1 MTLSVPTDASP
12 KDGPGPSTFL
22 ALAGVALS
30 LLLYEILL
38 TRVSSLRYH
47 FHFSYL
53 VVSNCLLMF
62 GASGTA
68 LALTR
73 STWWQA
79 PKPWLARLALAQAGS
94 LGLAWAVVL
103 WLPVHRGPMDATGI
117 FSLLFFNVATAPPF
131 FFGGAFVGLVL
142 SRWGAQAGRL
152 YGVDLVAAGIG
163 CGLVPLLLPAIGAG
177 GVLAGAVACTLG
189 AAACMGPAQA
199 RVGALVCV
207 LLVPVLDSVAPLPSK
222 RGGPF
227 LWSAWSTTS
236 RVDVLEL
243 APGERELVSLGAA
256 HAGAE
261 LPPQVEVVQDGSA
274 STFLADFSRHEES
287 RALLLGSLYG
297 VSAQLLE
304 QPAVFVVG
312 FGGGNDVWSVLEAG
326 ARSVRGVDMNPQML
340 RIHQEILPEYSRS
353 LLADPRV
360 HLTTEEGRSAWSRIE
375 ETFDLVQ
382 MSGIDTW
389 AALTSGAY
397 MLAENHLYTLEGFG
411 GLLQR
416 VRPGGLL
423 QVVRMG
429 AEMETLRL
437 LALERAALKGR
448 MQRPFA
454 DCVAVLGASHHLVST
469 VVAPEGFSPQQVAHL
484 SRLVEEHGLEPIY
497 IPGRSGDG
505 LVEAFIRNPDPAGFI
520 AAFPRDI
527 RPPVDDRPYF
537 FAFTRWDAPVR
548 ARETMRE
555 PTHVSQGNPLLI
567 LGQLALH
574 GLAAFCLVWLP
585 LRWRRA
591 PIRGPGP
598 FGLFFAG
605 IGLGF
610 ILAELGLMQKMLL
623 LLGHPGLSVPVSLGG
638 LLVWAGL
645 GARWSQDLEPST
657 LQGRIWGA
665 CIGGLVVGVG
675 AMLPVCVTWSL
686 GWSTPARVA
695 LALALLAAPGIA
707 MGVPMAL
714 GIRRLESAHP
724 ESIPWAWAINGCL
737 TVVGSIASVVV
748 SMNLGFSWVLGFA
761 ALSYGGAFWFLPGG
775 KEAA

>member
-1 MTLSVPTDASP
+1 MTLPVTTGASAADVP
-12 KDGPGPSTFL
+12 GRSTFV
-22 ALAGVALS
+22 AVAAVALS

-62 GASGTA
+62 GASGTV

-73 STWWQA
+73 ASWWQT
-79 PKPWLARLALAQAGS
+79 PKSWLSRMALAHGAA

-131 FFGGAFVGLVL
+131 FFGGAFVGLAL

-152 YGVDLVAAGIG
+152 YGVDLIAAGVG
-163 CGLVPLLLPAIGAG
+163 CCAVPLLLPAMGAG
-177 GVLAGAVACTLG
+177 GVQAMAAACALG
-189 AAACMGPAQA
+189 AAAFMGTRRAW
-199 RVGALVCV
+199 VGVVVC
-207 LLVPVLDSVAPLPSK
+207 LLLAPVLDSLAPLPSK
-222 RGGPF
+222 RDGPF

-236 RVDVLEL
+236 RVDVVDL

-256 HAGAE
+256 HAEAV

-274 STFLADFSRHEES
+274 STFLADFTGHPDSRG
-287 RALLLGSLYG
+287 LLLGSLYG
-297 VSAQLLE
+297 LSAQLLE
-304 QPAVFVVG
+304 EPSVFVVG

-340 RIHQEILPEYSRS
+340 RIHREILPEYSRA
-353 LLADPRV
+353 LLSDPRV
-360 HLTTEEGRSAWSRIE
+360 HLTTEEGRSAWSRIDE
-375 ETFDLVQ
+375 HFDLVQ

-397 MLAENHLYTLEGFG
+397 MLAENHLYTREGFG
-411 GLLQR
+411 SLLER

-437 LALERAALKGR
+437 LALERAALEGR
-448 MQRPFA
+448 MQRPFE

-469 VVAPEGFSPQQVAHL
+469 VVAPEGFSDEQRADL
-484 SRLVEEHGLEPIY
+484 AALVQEHGLEPIY
-497 IPGRSGDG
+497 LPGLPGEG
-505 LVEAFIRNPDPAGFI
+505 LVEQFIRSPDPAGFI
-520 AAFPRDI
+520 AAFSRDI

-537 FAFTRWDAPVR
+537 FAFTRWDAPAR
-548 ARETMRE
+548 ARETLRE

-567 LGQLALH
+567 LGQLGLH
-574 GLAAFCLVWLP
+574 GLAAFCLLWLP
-585 LRWRRA
+585 LRWRRTTKH
-591 PIRGPGP
+591 GPGRS
-598 FGLFFAG
+598 GLFFAG
-605 IGLGF
+605 LGLGF

-645 GARWSQDLEPST
+645 GARWSQHLDPT
-657 LQGRIWGA
+657 RQQGILWGA

-675 AMLPVCVTWSL
+675 AVLPGFVAWSL
-686 GWSTPARVA
+686 GWSVTARVA
-695 LALALLAAPGIA
+695 LALALLAAPGVA

-714 GIRRLESAHP
+714 GIRRLESRLP
-724 ESIPWAWAINGCL
+724 GSIPWAWAINGCL
-737 TVVGSIASVVV
+737 TVVGSIGSVVV
-748 SMNLGFSWVLGFA
+748 SMNLGFTWVLGLA
-761 ALSYGGAFWFLPGG
+761 ALSYLGAFCFLPGSG
-775 KEAA
+775 ETP

>member
-1 MTLSVPTDASP
+1 MTLPVTTDAALE
-12 KDGPGPSTFL
+12 DGPGRSTFF
-22 ALAGVALS
+22 AVAAVALS

-62 GASGTA
+62 GASGTV

-73 STWWQA
+73 SRWWQA
-79 PKPWLARLALAQAGS
+79 PKTWLSSMALAHAVA

-103 WLPVHRGPMDATGI
+103 WLPVHRGPMDSTGI
-117 FSLLFFNVATAPPF
+117 LSLLFFNVATALPF
-131 FFGGAFVGLVL
+131 FFGGAFVGLAL
-142 SRWGAQAGRL
+142 SRWGGQAGRL
-152 YGVDLVAAGIG
+152 YGVDLVAAGVG
-163 CGLVPLLLPAIGAG
+163 CGAVPLLLPAIGAG
-177 GVLAGAVACTLG
+177 GVLAVATAWALG
-189 AAACMGPAQA
+189 AAALMGKQRAWGG
-199 RVGALVCV
+199 VLVC
-207 LLVPVLDSVAPLPSK
+207 LLLAPVLDALAPLPSK
-222 RGGPF
+222 RDGPF

-236 RVDVLEL
+236 RVDVVDL

-256 HAGAE
+256 HAEAV

-274 STFLADFSRHEES
+274 STFLADFSGHEEA
-287 RALLLGSLYG
+287 RGLLLGSLYG

-304 QPAVFVVG
+304 KPDVFVVG

-340 RIHQEILPEYSRS
+340 RIHREILPDYSRS

-360 HLTTEEGRSAWSRIE
+360 HLTTEEGRSAWSRMDE
-375 ETFDLVQ
+375 RFDLVQ

-411 GLLQR
+411 GLLER
-416 VRPGGLL
+416 VRSGGLL

-437 LALERAALKGR
+437 LALERAALDGR
-448 MQRPFA
+448 MKRPFE

-469 VVAPEGFSPQQVAHL
+469 VVAPEGFSEKQRGDLAALVQAH
-484 SRLVEEHGLEPIY
+484 GFEPIY
-497 IPGRSGDG
+497 LPGLPGEG
-505 LVEAFIRNPDPAGFI
+505 LVEQFIRSSDPAGFV
-520 AAFPRDI
+520 AAFSRDI

-537 FAFTRWDAPVR
+537 FAFTRWDAPGR
-548 ARETMRE
+548 ARETLRE

-574 GLAAFCLVWLP
+574 GLAAFCLLWLP
-585 LRWRRA
+585 LRGREA
-591 PIRGPGP
+591 GGPGRA
-598 FGLFFAG
+598 GLFFAG

-645 GARWSQDLEPST
+645 GARWSQRLDPSR
-657 LQGRIWGA
+657 LQGVVWGA
-665 CIGGLVVGVG
+665 AIGGLVLGVG
-675 AMLPVCVTWSL
+675 AVLPACVAWSL
-686 GWSTPARVA
+686 GWSAPARVV
-695 LALALLAAPGIA
+695 LALALLAAPGVA

-714 GIRRLESAHP
+714 GIRRLESMVP
-724 ESIPWAWAINGCL
+724 GSIPWAWAINGCL

-748 SMNLGFSWVLGFA
+748 SMNLGFTWVLGLA
-761 ALSYGGAFWFLPGG
+761 ALSYLGAFCFLPGSR
-775 KEAA
+775 EAA